1 MNIDNA
7 IKLIQKAEAKIKE
20 TENQKA
26 RFEGEKESL
35 LSQLEQK
42 LGTTSIRKAKSI
54 LAEKKEELEK
64 LEVDISKGLDEIEEM
79 MGE

>member
-64 LEVDISKGLDEIEEM
+64 LEKEISKGLDEIEEM
-79 MGE
+79 MK

>member
-1 MNIDNA
+1 MDIDNA

-79 MGE
+79 MK